1 MKHITYRAAL
11 AAAAVLATAGA
22 AYAVPSVSNVVMT
35 QRANSRI
42 VDITYDLTGEAAIV
56 TLGIETNGIAL
67 PDSAV
72 TRLTGDVCKVV
83 NTGATRSI
91 VWNAGADWPEHLTQ
105 AAKAKVTAYATNT
118 PPLYMVVDV
127 SGGASASSYPV
138 TYHVSAAALP
148 YGGLTND
155 LYRTTRIVMRCVRTA
170 VAGSQ
175 TENGVFMMGSPAN
188 EYGRTAGS
196 ETYHQVTLTKDFYVG
211 VFGVTQGQWQQ
222 VMGDVRS
229 LPGYWN
235 NEAARMTRPV
245 ERVSYYDIRENWTS
259 GNDSSGGSAITP
271 NWPATDAVGTVSFM
285 GRLRTKTGLLTFDL
299 PTDAQR
305 EYACRAGTT
314 TALNC
319 GAVLT
324 NMTSD
329 ASLNLLGRYAYNGGK
344 INGTVEAAQGCD
356 ASNATAKVGS
366 YPPNAWGLYDMHG
379 NIWEWCLDWYVAD
392 LTGASA
398 TDPKGTASGSDR
410 VIRGGNWGDPASN
423 CRSAFSYRFTPT
435 GRYSYCSFRL
445 VRTLP

>member
-1 MKHITYRAAL
+1 MPVEEEKAMRGMTNTVAAV
-11 AAAAVLATAGA
+11 AAAAVFVTAGVA
-22 AYAVPSVSNVVMT
+22 FAVPEVTNVVMT

-42 VDITYDLTGEAAIV
+42 VDISYELTGEAAIV

-67 PDSAV
+67 PDSIV

-83 NTGATRSI
+83 EPGANKAI
-91 VWNAGADWPEHLTQ
+91 VWNAGADWPENLAQ
-105 AAKAKVTAYATNT
+105 AARAKVTAWATNT

-148 YGGLTND
+148 EGGLTND
-155 LYRTTRIVMRCVRTA
+155 IYRTTRIVMRRVRTQ
-170 VAGSQ
+170 VAGT

-188 EYGRTAGS
+188 ETGRTAAS

-211 VFGVTQGQWQQ
+211 VFGITQGQWQQ

-245 ERVSYYDIRENWTS
+245 EQVSYYDIRENIDDTDDAAVDWP
-259 GNDSSGGSAITP
+259 NNSAVT
-271 NWPATDAVGTVSFM
+271 AGSFM
-285 GRLRTKTGLLTFDL
+285 GRLRARTGLLTFDL

-314 TALNC
+314 TALNS

-324 NMTSD
+324 NTTTD
-329 ASLNLLGRYAYNGGK
+329 ASLNLLGRYAYNGGR
-344 INGTVEAAQGCD
+344 INGTTDPAQGCD
-356 ASNATAKVGS
+356 ATQATAKVGS
-366 YPPNAWGLYDMHG
+366 YQPNAWGLYDMHG
-379 NIWEWCLDWYVAD
+379 NVWEWCLDWYVAD
-392 LTGASA
+392 LTAASV
-398 TDPKGTASGSDR
+398 TDPKGADSGSSR
-410 VIRGGNWGDPASN
+410 V
-423 CRSAFSYRFTPT
+423 
-435 GRYSYCSFRL
+435 
-445 VRTLP
+445 

>member
-1 MKHITYRAAL
+1 MARMTSRAAL
-11 AAAAVLATAGA
+11 AAAAVFVT
-22 AYAVPSVSNVVMT
+22 AYAAFAVPEVPNVVMT

-42 VDITYDLTGEAAIV
+42 VDISYELTGEAAIV

-72 TRLTGDVCKVV
+72 TRLSGDVCKVV
-83 NTGATRSI
+83 EPGAGKAI
-91 VWNAGADWPEHLTQ
+91 VWNAGADWPENLTQ

-138 TYHVSAAALP
+138 TYHVSAEALP
-148 YGGLTND
+148 EGGLTND
-155 LYRTTRIVMRCVRTA
+155 LYRTTRLVLRRVRTQ
-170 VAGSQ
+170 VAGSS

-188 EYGRTAGS
+188 ENGRTAAS

-211 VFGVTQGQWQQ
+211 VFGITQGQWQQ

-235 NEAARMTRPV
+235 NEAARMTRPI
-245 ERVSYYDIRENWTS
+245 EQVSYYDIREKIANTDDAAVDW
-259 GNDSSGGSAITP
+259 P
-271 NWPATDAVGTVSFM
+271 NNSLVTAGSFM
-285 GRLRTKTGLLTFDL
+285 GRLRARTGLLTFDL

-314 TALNC
+314 TALNS

-324 NMTSD
+324 NTTTD

-344 INGTVEAAQGCD
+344 INGTTDPAQGCG
-356 ASNATAKVGS
+356 ATNATAKVGS
-366 YPPNAWGLYDMHG
+366 YLPNAWGLYDMHG
-379 NIWEWCLDWYVAD
+379 NVWEWCLDWYVAD
-392 LTGASA
+392 LTGVAV
-398 TDPKGTASGSDR
+398 TDPKGAGSGSNRVGRGRGWDNTAS
-410 VIRGGNWGDPASN
+410 I
-423 CRSAFSYRFTPT
+423 CRSAFRSSLTPSHRT
-435 GRYSYCSFRL
+435 FNIGFRL